1 MNNKLYIAISN
12 LAGPNF
18 TAVFSTVLLWL
29 ALAFGSSQE
38 LSYFI
43 LFSYFLSRFIYDK
56 FLAQVSVFNNDL
68 INNKFSK
75 LFKREILIAIIF
87 LSFCYMANL
96 KVERTLFAAFI
107 TANFFIQLV
116 INELVVRLSC
126 NRENL
131 SNSNKK
137 HQVIILGSGP
147 QAKRTADFILDNQA
161 LGSNLIGFIDYD
173 SDKLWSYRDIPLIG
187 HPDEMKRLIS
197 ELHLNLLIFAAEP
210 QDIHKTR
217 SLFAL
222 TEKMGVPICTL
233 PVLYETRISQPQTVN
248 LNGFTVQLYTATPSN
263 RASLFIKS
271 AIDKVGALVVIA
283 LVSPI
288 MMLTALAI
296 KIESEGPVFFK
307 QKRSGLN
314 GKKFN
319 FIKFRSMCNN
329 AEKQKENLLNKNEMS
344 GPVFKIKND
353 PRITR
358 VGKFI
363 RKYSIDELPQL
374 FNVLKG
380 EMSLVGPRP
389 PIPEEVINYEA
400 WQHRKLS
407 IKPGITCK
415 WQVEGRNNIDFEDW
429 MKLDL
434 EYIDN
439 WSLWEDGKIL
449 AKTLPAVLKG
459 DGAS

>member
-1 MNNKLYIAISN
+1 MKNKLFITISS
-12 LAGPNF
+12 LAGP
-18 TAVFSTVLLWL
+18 TATSAFSTALLWL
-29 ALAFGSSQE
+29 ALALSSSQE
-38 LSYFI
+38 MSYFI
-43 LFSYFLSRFIYDK
+43 FLTYFLSRFIYET
-56 FLAQVSVFNNDL
+56 FLAPVSVFDNDL

-75 LFKREILIAIIF
+75 LLKRESFIAIIF
-87 LSFCYMANL
+87 LSFCYMTNVT
-96 KVERTLFAAFI
+96 VERIVFAAFFA
-107 TANFFIQLV
+107 ANFFIQFS

-126 NRENL
+126 YRENQ
-131 SNSNKK
+131 SNSKK
-137 HQVIILGSGP
+137 GHQVIILGSGP
-147 QAKRTADFILDNQA
+147 QAKHTADFILDNQT
-161 LGSNLIGFIDYD
+161 LGSNLIGFVDYD

-187 HPDEMKRLIS
+187 HPDEMERLIA
-197 ELHLNLLIFAAEP
+197 ELHLDLVIFAVETHE
-210 QDIHKTR
+210 IYKTR

-222 TEKMGVPICTL
+222 TEQMGVPICTL
-233 PVLYETRISQPQTVN
+233 PVLYETKISQPQMVN

-263 RASLFIKS
+263 RAALFIKS
-271 AIDKVGALVVIA
+271 AIDKIGALVVIA
-283 LVSPI
+283 LASPI

-296 KIESEGPVFFK
+296 KIESRGPVFFK

-314 GKKFN
+314 GKKFD
-319 FIKFRSMCNN
+319 FIKFRSMNQD
-329 AEKQKENLLNKNEMS
+329 AESQKVNLLDDNELS
-344 GPVFKIKND
+344 GPVFKIEDD
-353 PRITR
+353 PRITQ

-389 PIPEEVINYEA
+389 PLPDEVSKYEP

-407 IKPGITCK
+407 IKPGITCI
-415 WQVEGRNNIDFEDW
+415 WQVEGRNNIEFEDW